1 MKTSVTWMND
11 YLSPP
16 ASPEEQAAALT
27 ACGFPFEGEHPIE
40 GDDMQQEIEMSSN
53 RGDCVCHF
61 GLAREIAALTGRS
74 LKMPSSDVT
83 ASGPP
88 AGDRIKVVNEEPEM
102 CPRYTAQI
110 ITGVTVGP
118 SPEWLQKRLR
128 AIGQIPRNNL
138 VDATNFILF
147 EMGQPTHVF
156 GLDLIEGDT
165 LSVRRARDG
174 EAFSPL
180 GEDAK
185 PVQLKQSDLVIA
197 DAGRVIA
204 LAGVK
209 GGSETA
215 VDDTTRDILVESA
228 TFDRLTVRNTSRR
241 LGIASDSSYRF
252 ERGVHPSH
260 VEAASRRLIHLILE
274 IAGGTLHEGVVEDG
288 SKLPEPKKMKLRP
301 QRCRD
306 ILGFDVTDERMME
319 SLEILGFAPRMT
331 GSLIEA
337 VAPVHRLDV
346 ASEIDL
352 IEEIA
357 RIQGY
362 ENLPIDDTMEL
373 SVVARQ
379 ADLHAIESIRRTLVT
394 AEFIETISH
403 SLIAERVSDAFLEQG
418 RETLRVIDDRAG
430 GEPILRPSL
439 LPSLLEIARRN
450 RDRAGLNIRAFEI
463 GAVFDCVGEEHRER
477 RQLGMIIDGDAD
489 ADPTELYRLLRGS
502 LETLSHVLTGD
513 SKRFTFSAETDTTRP
528 WLQPAARIAL
538 DGHTI
543 GHCGLLSLEAS
554 GMFDPSGPIAVA
566 ELEIEPIIANFP
578 PLPSP
583 KPLPAYPSIDR
594 DLSVIVP
601 EETTWEMID
610 TAARS
615 AGDQLLESVSY
626 VTTWRHDKLGADRK
640 SVTLRL
646 SFRDDARTLTHGE
659 VDPQI
664 KQISEELI
672 KRTGAEIR
680 S

>member
-16 ASPEEQAAALT
+16 ATSEEQAAALT
-27 ACGFPFEGEHPIE
+27 ACGFPFEGEHAIE

-61 GLAREIAALTGRS
+61 GLAREIAALTGRA
-74 LKMPSSDVT
+74 LEAPSSEVT

-88 AGDRIKVVNEEPEM
+88 ASDRIKVVNDEPKM

-147 EMGQPTHVF
+147 ELGQPTHVF
-156 GLDLIEGDT
+156 DLDLIEGDT
-165 LSVRRARDG
+165 ITIRRAHDD

-180 GEDAK
+180 GEEAK
-185 PVQLKQSDLVIA
+185 PVKLKHSDLVIT
-197 DAGRVIA
+197 DRGRAIA

-209 GGSETA
+209 GGADTA
-215 VDDTTRDILVESA
+215 VGETTKDILIESA

-252 ERGVHPSH
+252 ERGVHPAQVEIASH
-260 VEAASRRLIHLILE
+260 RLIHLILE
-274 IAGGTLHEGVVEDG
+274 IAGGTLHEGVIEDG
-288 SKLPEPKKMKLRP
+288 AEIPAPAKIELRP

-306 ILGFDVTDERMME
+306 ILGFDVSDDRMIE
-319 SLEILGFAPRMT
+319 SLELLGFAPRRQ
-331 GSLIEA
+331 GELIEA
-337 VAPVHRLDV
+337 VAPFHRLDV
-346 ASEIDL
+346 DSEIDL

-362 ENLPIDDTMEL
+362 ENLPIDETMQL
-373 SVVARQ
+373 SVVPRQ
-379 ADLHAIESIRRTLVT
+379 NDLHAIECIRRALVT

-403 SLIAERVSDAFLEQG
+403 SLISERVADAFLEQG
-418 RETLRVIDDRAG
+418 RETLRVNDDRAG

-463 GAVFDCVGEEHRER
+463 GAVFDCVGDKHRER
-477 RQLGMIIDGDAD
+477 RLLGMIIDGDAD
-489 ADPTELYRLLRGS
+489 ADPTERYRLLRGCI
-502 LETLSHVLTGD
+502 ETLSHVLTGD
-513 SKRFTFSAETDTTRP
+513 SKTLEFSADQDEKRP
-528 WLQPAARIAL
+528 WLQPAARITL
-538 DGHTI
+538 DGKTI
-543 GHCGLLSLEAS
+543 GHCGLLASDAS
-554 GMFDPSGPIAVA
+554 GLFDPSGPLAVA
-566 ELEIEPIIANFP
+566 EVEIEPMIAGFP

-583 KPLPAYPSIDR
+583 APLPAFPSIDR
-594 DLSVIVP
+594 DISVIVA
-601 EETTWEMID
+601 EDTTWEMID
-610 TAARS
+610 DAARS
-615 AGDQLLESVSY
+615 AGDALLESVSY
-626 VTTWRHDKLGADRK
+626 VTTWRNEKLGADRK

-646 SFRDDARTLTHGE
+646 SFRDDSRTLTHGE

-664 KQISEELI
+664 KQISAELI
-672 KRTGAEIR
+672 QRTGAEIR

>member
-61 GLAREIAALTGRS
+61 GLAREIAALTGRT
-74 LKMPSSDVT
+74 LEAPPSDVS

-88 AGDRIKVVNEEPEM
+88 AGERIHVVNEEPGL

-118 SPEWLQKRLR
+118 SPEWLQTRLR

-147 EMGQPTHVF
+147 ELGQPTHVF
-156 GLDLIEGDT
+156 DLDLIDGDT
-165 LSVRRARDG
+165 ITIRRAQD
-174 EAFSPL
+174 EETFSPL

-185 PVQLKQSDLVIA
+185 PVKLETSDLVIA
-197 DAGRVIA
+197 DAGRAIA

-215 VDDTTRDILVESA
+215 VGETTRDILIESA

-252 ERGVHPSH
+252 ERGVHPAQ
-260 VEAASRRLIHLILE
+260 VEPASQRLIHLILE
-274 IAGGTLHEGVVEDG
+274 IAGGTLHEGVVADG
-288 SKLPEPKKMKLRP
+288 AELPEPTKIELRP

-306 ILGFDVTDERMME
+306 ILGFDVSDERMLA
-319 SLEILGFAPRMT
+319 SLEILGFSPRMAD
-331 GSLIEA
+331 SLIEA
-337 VAPVHRLDV
+337 EAPAHRLDV
-346 ASEIDL
+346 NSEIDL

-362 ENLPIDDTMEL
+362 ENLPINESLEL
-373 SVVARQ
+373 AVVARQ
-379 ADLHAIESIRRTLVT
+379 PDLHAIESIRGTLVSS
-394 AEFIETISH
+394 EFIETISH
-403 SLIAERVSDAFLEQG
+403 SLISERVADAFLEHG

-463 GAVFDCVGEEHRER
+463 GAVFDQAGEEHRER
-477 RQLGMIIDGDAD
+477 RMLGMIIDGDAD
-489 ADPTELYRLLRGS
+489 ADPTERYRLLRGA

-513 SKRFTFSAETDTTRP
+513 SSRLKFSADQDDDRP
-528 WLQPAARIAL
+528 WLQPAARITL
-538 DGHTI
+538 DDRTV
-543 GHCGLLSLEAS
+543 GHCGLLAATAS
-554 GMFDPSGPIAVA
+554 DLFDPSGAIAVA
-566 ELEIEPIIANFP
+566 ELEIEPIIAMFP

-583 KPLPAYPSIDR
+583 SPLPAFPSIDR

-610 TAARS
+610 DAART
-615 AGDQLLESVSY
+615 AGDHLLESITY
-626 VTTWRHDKLGADRK
+626 VTTWRNEKLGTDKK

-646 SFRDDARTLTHGE
+646 SFRDDARTLTHEE

-664 KQISEELI
+664 KQISDELMR
-672 KRTGAEIR
+672 RTGAEIR